1 MMSASVRCFVLAD
14 DRWSGEAMERMLS
27 SYGAEAME
35 RRRWSGGEGAE
46 GDRVQ
51 GDGVHGDGAE
61 AVAEAAMQVCWRR
74 RGDQRAKA
82 SAPC

>member
-1 MMSASVRCFVLAD
+1 MERARHGRRGCDGAD
-14 DRWSGEAMERMLS
+14 AMERMLMV
-27 SYGAEAME
+27 YGAEAME
-35 RRRWSGGEGAE
+35 RMLWSGGDGAE

-61 AVAEAAMQVCWRR
+61 AVAEAAMQVCRRR
-74 RGDQRAKA
+74 RGDQCAKA